1 MALRLRRG
9 TDAERLLVTPLQ
21 GELVYATDTKKIYV
35 GDGATLGGVIVGPTD
50 ADAFTSVVNDITPE
64 LGGELNLNGN
74 DITGTG
80 SINITGSIHAT
91 GNITADGDIGLGND
105 TSDVIS
111 VNGVINSSLRP
122 ALTDQYD
129 LGTDARKWRRL
140 LVNSV
145 EANIDVQASIVYTD
159 RIAGTDSSV
168 LWDSVTDTLTV
179 GNVDTDN
186 ITIAGTL
193 DVATV
198 NGTLYGNVVA
208 NDSTVVIDANT
219 KTAAFNSATI
229 EGGTLDGVVIGGNSQ
244 ISVKNIS
251 GSQIRAFGGFI
262 GNLLGNVVGNVQGD
276 IQGSIKGSVF
286 GGDSSLIIDE
296 TTSTVVGDV
305 NNDRTTTSVVTA
317 SSINLAGTSIDSQAA
332 SLIITSPDGND
343 VVGASIAINGSND
356 SESGVGMQFGRSR
369 GTPLAPTALQ
379 AGDAIGATD
388 YIGTDSDGVYV
399 PAAGMGVFVTGV
411 PSTGLVPASIFF
423 ATINGAG
430 TLTPT
435 LGVAP
440 NQVTNF
446 YGPATLMNFADTTA
460 RDAAITAP
468 VAGMMNYLTATNKAQ
483 VYDGSIW
490 NDLY

>member
-35 GDGATLGGVIVGPTD
+35 GDGATLGGVLVGPTD
-50 ADAFTSVVNDITPE
+50 ADAFTSVVNDTTPE

-91 GNITADGDIGLGND
+91 GNITSDGDIGLGND

-159 RIAGTDSSV
+159 RIAGTDSSL
-168 LWDSVTDTLTV
+168 LWDSATDNLTV
-179 GNVDTDN
+179 GNINASN
-186 ITIAGTL
+186 IAVSSTL
-193 DVATV
+193 SVAQL
-198 NGTLYGNVVA
+198 NGNVLGNIVA
-208 NDSTVVIDANT
+208 ADSTVVVDANT
-219 KTAAFNSATI
+219 KRGNFSYVAV
-229 EGGTLDGVVIGGNSQ
+229 EGGTLDGVVIGGNTL
-244 ISVKNIS
+244 IPVANIS
-251 GSQIRAFGGFI
+251 GDKIRAFGGFT
-262 GNLLGNVVGNVQGD
+262 GNLLGNVEGNVTGD
-276 IQGSIKGSVF
+276 VYGSIKGAVF
-286 GGDSSLIIDE
+286 GGDSSLIIDD
-296 TTSTVVGDV
+296 TTSTVLGNV
-305 NNDRTTTSVVTA
+305 NNDRTTSSVVTA
-317 SSINLAGTSIDSQAA
+317 SAINLSGTSIDSQTPG
-332 SLIITSPDGND
+332 IVITTTDRQD

-369 GTPLAPTALQ
+369 GTPAAPVALQ
-379 AGDAIGATD
+379 AGDAIATTD
-388 YIGTDSDGVYV
+388 YIGTDGDSVYV

-411 PSTGLVPASIFF
+411 PSTGKLPTSIFF

-435 LGVAP
+435 LEVAP
-440 NQVTNF
+440 EQATNF
-446 YGPATLMNFADTTA
+446 FGPAKLMNFADTTA
-460 RDAAITAP
+460 RDAAISVPA
-468 VAGMMNYLTATNKAQ
+468 AGMMIYLASTNKAQ
-483 VYDGSIW
+483 VFDGTIW

>member
-179 GNVDTDN
+179 GNVNTDN

-244 ISVKNIS
+244 IPVKNIS
-251 GSQIRAFGGFI
+251 GSQIRAFGGFT

-296 TTSTVVGDV
+296 TTSTVVGDI

-317 SSINLAGTSIDSQAA
+317 SSINLSGTSVDAQPA
-332 SLIITSPDGND
+332 SLIIETDSNYLSG
-343 VVGASIAINGSND
+343 STLIINGSND
-356 SESGVGMQFGRSR
+356 SEFSPGLQFGRSR
-369 GTPLAPTALQ
+369 GTLAAPTALQ
-379 AGDAIGATD
+379 SGDEISATLW
-388 YIGTDSDGVYV
+388 IGTDSDGAYV
-399 PAAGMGVFVTGV
+399 PAAGLSAVVTDT
-411 PSTGLVPASIFF
+411 PSTGLLPTSVFV
-423 ATINGAG
+423 ATIDGSGN
-430 TLTPT
+430 LVPS
-435 LGVAP
+435 LEVAP
-440 NQVTNF
+440 NQVTKF
-446 YGPATLMNFADTTA
+446 YGPATLMSFADTTA

-468 VAGMMNYLTATNKAQ
+468 VAGMMIYLTATNKAQ